1 MTTPVLAVVDDYQPF
16 VEYLAAFLR
25 ARGYDV
31 RAYSSGPQI
40 VGAIR
45 AGDLPDLV
53 LLDVMMPGM
62 DGLDTLRALKEI
74 APSVPVIML
83 SARNQASTVIEA
95 VRLGA
100 LDYLVKP
107 DDPEGLA
114 EIALEVA
121 VKDALAR
128 LEQVKQIPLPRETLH
143 GGKRA
148 TVRMARLDADVAR
161 AFPTDVAVNE
171 ALRKIM
177 RGDAEEQQ

>member
-1 MTTPVLAVVDDYQPF
+1 MTAVLAVVDDYQPF
-16 VEYLAAFLR
+16 LDYLATFLR
-25 ARGYDV
+25 LRGYRV
-31 RAYSSGPQI
+31 RAYSGGQHI
-40 VGAIR
+40 VAAVR

-62 DGLDTLRALKEI
+62 DGLETLRALKAI

-83 SARNQASTVIEA
+83 SARNQTSTVVEA

-107 DDPEGLA
+107 DNPEGLA

-128 LEQVKQIPLPRETLH
+128 LEAVKSIPIPRDTLH
-143 GGKRA
+143 GTRVSRRR
-148 TVRMARLDADVAR
+148 TVRLDADVAR
-161 AFPTDVAVNE
+161 AFPTDEDVNDT
-171 ALRKIM
+171 LRRVM
-177 RGDAEEQQ
+177 RQEPEIQG